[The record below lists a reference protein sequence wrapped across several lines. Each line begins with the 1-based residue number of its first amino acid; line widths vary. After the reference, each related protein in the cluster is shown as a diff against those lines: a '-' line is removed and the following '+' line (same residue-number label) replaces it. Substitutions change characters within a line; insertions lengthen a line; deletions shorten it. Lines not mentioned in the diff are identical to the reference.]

1 MGEFRFKQFAVSD
14 DRSGMK
20 ISTDGVLLGA
30 WATIPEGC
38 RRVADLGAGSGLI
51 ALMLAQRL
59 VPARPDAEIF
69 AVELDDGAC
78 ADCRDNAAR
87 SPWAA
92 SVETLQGD
100 ASAVCAGREFDLIVS
115 NPPYFAT
122 GERSASAARA
132 SARHEASLSAR
143 TVVDIASHTLSPGG
157 EAAIIAPADTEADLI
172 FHAELSGLKLRRLT
186 RVASRAG
193 RPPLRCLYRFARA
206 DGPCSVETLDIRDAS
221 GNFSEEYAR
230 LTRPFYLN
238 I

>member
-1 MGEFRFKQFAVSD
+1 MGEFRFKQFSVSD

-30 WATIPEGC
+30 WAEIPGGC

-59 VPARPDAEIF
+59 VPAQPDAEIS
-69 AVELDDGAC
+69 AIELDGGAA

-87 SPWAA
+87 SPWGA

-100 ASAVCAGREFDLIVS
+100 ASAICEGREFDLIVS
-115 NPPYFAT
+115 NPPYFTT

-143 TVVDIASHTLSPGG
+143 TVLDIASRSLSPTG
-157 EAAIIAPADTEADLI
+157 ETALIAPADTEADLI
-172 FHAELSGLKLRRLT
+172 FHAELAGLKLRRLT

-193 RPPLRCLYRFARA
+193 RPPLRCLYRFART
-206 DGPCSVETLDIRDAS
+206 DGPCSVGTLDIRDAS
-221 GNFSEEYAR
+221 GSYSVEYAS
-230 LTRPFYLN
+230 LTRPFYLE

>member
-30 WATIPEGC
+30 WAEIPAGC
-38 RRVADLGAGSGLI
+38 RHVADLGAGSGLI

-59 VPARPDAEIF
+59 VPSMSDAEIY
-69 AVELDDGAC
+69 AVELDAGAC

-92 SVETLQGD
+92 SVVTLQGD
-100 ASAVCAGREFDLIVS
+100 ASAVCTDREFDLIVS

-122 GERSASAARA
+122 GERSASASRA

-143 TVVDIASHTLSPGG
+143 TVVEIASRSLSPTG
-157 EAAIIAPADTEADLI
+157 EAALIAPADTEADLI
-172 FHAELSGLKLRRLT
+172 FHAELAGLKLRRLT

-193 RPPLRCLYRFARA
+193 RPALRCLYQFARA
-206 DGPCSVETLDIRDAS
+206 DGPCTVASLDIRLAS
-221 GNFSEEYAR
+221 GEYSPEYAAI
-230 LTRPFYLN
+230 TRPFYLN